1 MVKLLLTQ
9 VLAAVQLFFVFSP
22 TTRSYWQ
29 LMILGTGLEQRRSV
43 LVLQVTCLYCLS
55 FDWNY
60 ETFLAHHPLH
70 VAFQLPV
77 HASCSQKLRPALS
90 HGVQFLKVQLENS
103 QVHGGSEIVAARKIT
118 FSGYPGVIYRS
129 PQNISKCDKAE
140 KKKNTFKL
148 PEQNS
153 SLNFWSDRTFAVVTT
168 SLWQQLDWR
177 WFDKNDA
184 IIRPILFSICISY
197 PFSRN
202 SKDKS
207 GFKVIETTIGN
218 SNPDLWRFLT
228 PQSVLEVENYFLN
241 LFSRWEIIFPL
252 DVSWNYCAA
261 P

>member
-1 MVKLLLTQ
+1 MLL
-9 VLAAVQLFFVFSP
+9 
-22 TTRSYWQ
+22 
-29 LMILGTGLEQRRSV
+29 
-43 LVLQVTCLYCLS
+43 LQVTCLLFILWLELWELS
-55 FDWNY
+55 CSF
-60 ETFLAHHPLH
+60 HHPLNF
-70 VAFQLPV
+70 AFQLPV

-202 SKDKS
+202 SKNKS

-228 PQSVLEVENYFLN
+228 PQSVLEVENYFHNGCQLKW
-241 LFSRWEIIFPL
+241 LCGT
-252 DVSWNYCAA
+252 WNCFGAS
-261 P
+261 